1 MVPEGPH
8 ATPGSDLRV
17 KLESHLPP
25 ALPPAAATAVFCFG
39 HCFDRRQRVA
49 GIELYVDGAPVRPSA
64 ERMPRR
70 DLFEWIGGT
79 DADPEGRS
87 YRSGFWSTVPVRA
100 PAAAA
105 SVELSASVRLAD
117 GTVRRASLGSIPV
130 REPES
135 YAGALPVAGAET
147 VAVCLATYEPAPELL
162 AEQLESLR
170 SQTDER
176 WICLISDGGST
187 PERFAALTELVG
199 DDPRFAVRRS
209 EDRLGPYRNFE
220 RALRMVPP
228 EVQLIALC
236 DQDDRW
242 YPDKLATLRSALG
255 SGQLVYCD
263 QRLVAQDGRV
273 LRDSL
278 WQGRR
283 NDWANL
289 ASLLIANTVPGA
301 TALFRRSVL
310 DLALPFPDAPGV
322 PYHDHW
328 LALVALAVGEL
339 RYVDRPLQD
348 WVQHPSA
355 ASAGA
360 APSGLARGSRGW
372 RGAYFG
378 GVGLRQVLAKT
389 LLMRCGSQLS
399 GGKRRALERFLAA
412 ERSPIAFLWLALRP
426 LRRLV
431 GRDETLGGE
440 RTLTLGILWRWLI
453 ELGVAGAERPGR
465 RPYDASFP
473 DPPRFEQRRLR
484 RWRSAV

>member
-8 ATPGSDLRV
+8 AIPGADLQV

-25 ALPPAAATAVFCFG
+25 ALPPGAATAVFCFG
-39 HCFDRRQRVA
+39 HCFDRRQRVDE
-49 GIELYVDGAPVRPSA
+49 IELCVDGLSVRPTA

-79 DADPEGRS
+79 DEDPEGRS

-100 PAAAA
+100 PAGTG
-105 SVELSASVRLAD
+105 SLELGASVRLAD
-117 GTVRRASLGSIPV
+117 GTVERVPLGSIRV
-130 REPES
+130 DEPEE
-135 YAGALPVAGAET
+135 YPGELPAAGAET
-147 VAVCLATYEPAPELL
+147 VAVCLATYEPALDLL
-162 AEQLESLR
+162 AGQLETLR
-170 SQTDER
+170 AQTDER

-187 PERFAALTELVG
+187 LKRFAALVELLG
-199 DDPRFAVRRS
+199 DDPRFAVWRS
-209 EDRLGPYRNFE
+209 EERLGPYRNFE

-228 EVQLIALC
+228 EVRLIALC
-236 DQDDRW
+236 DQDDSW

-255 SGQLVYCD
+255 AGQLVYSD
-263 QRLVAQDGRV
+263 QRLVAEGGRV

-278 WQGRR
+278 WRGRR

-301 TALFRRSVL
+301 TTLFRRSVL
-310 DLALPFPDAPGV
+310 ELALPFPDAPGV

-328 LALVALAVGEL
+328 LALVALALGEL

-348 WVQHPSA
+348 WVQHGAA

-360 APSGLARGSRGW
+360 GPSGLERGSRGW

-378 GVGLRQVLAKT
+378 GVALRQVLAQT
-389 LLMRCGSQLS
+389 LLLRCGSQLT
-399 GGKRRALERFLAA
+399 GGKRRALEWFLAA
-412 ERSPIAFLWLALRP
+412 EHSPIAFLWLSLRP

-440 RTLTLGILWRWLI
+440 GALALGVLWRWLV